1 MLDGRIQGAVQA
13 IMNTWPAAQKLDVAA
28 EMKSSNAYGANLPL
42 FPAAGGGL
50 VVKGRSG
57 TYYPIQVTK

>member
-1 MLDGRIQGAVQA
+1 MS
-13 IMNTWPAAQKLDVAA
+13 TWPADEKMDVLA

-57 TYYPIQVTK
+57 KYYPVEVSK